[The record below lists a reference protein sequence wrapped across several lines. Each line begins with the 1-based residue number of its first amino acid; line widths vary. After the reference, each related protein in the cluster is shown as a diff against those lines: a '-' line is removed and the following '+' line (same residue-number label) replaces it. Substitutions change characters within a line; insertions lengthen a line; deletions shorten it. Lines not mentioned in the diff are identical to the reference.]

1 MYYYFKIAKWSFS
14 FSYKIRLPR
23 CICVDLCE
31 FRIDLICF
39 VTLNCLY
46 PLAALWNMMGSCGKI
61 PHQSCMHCVILFQCN
76 VMLVYL
82 IFFMPR
88 SNIIVSCD
96 S

>member
-1 MYYYFKIAKWSFS
+1 MYYNFKIAKWSFP
-14 FSYKIRLPR
+14 FSYKIRSVS
-23 CICVDLCE
+23 VDLCE

-88 SNIIVSCD
+88 SKIIVSCD